1 MPGILLQD
9 PFWCFFCQE
18 LEDQSYY
25 GKFLSLPQV
34 REAIHVGNRTFSDG
48 ADVEKYL
55 REDTLQSVKPWLV
68 EIMDHYKVS
77 REPGG
82 VGGGGPAQ
90 NSWATV
96 TQGDFFLLPIL
107 LLPFKNTS
115 SILVIK

>member
-1 MPGILLQD
+1 M
-9 PFWCFFCQE
+9 
-18 LEDQSYY
+18 
-25 GKFLSLPQV
+25 
-34 REAIHVGNRTFSDG
+34 GNRTFSDG

-77 REPGG
+77 RGPE
-82 VGGGGPAQ
+82 GGGGPAQ

-96 TQGDFFLLPIL
+96 SQGDFFLLPVL
-107 LLPFKNTS
+107 LLLFKTTS